1 MNNCKGMQKYY
12 KRRVI
17 SIANIFIRCSINI
30 IPGHINVLKTVWNLP
45 NILCN
50 LQWFFSRVISFLI
63 ENTREVHLINED
75 C

>member
-1 MNNCKGMQKYY
+1 MQKYY
-12 KRRVI
+12 KRRVVILIATI
-17 SIANIFIRCSINI
+17 SIRRSINI
-30 IPGHINVLKTVWNLP
+30 MPGHMNVLKTVWNQP
-45 NILCN
+45 NILWN